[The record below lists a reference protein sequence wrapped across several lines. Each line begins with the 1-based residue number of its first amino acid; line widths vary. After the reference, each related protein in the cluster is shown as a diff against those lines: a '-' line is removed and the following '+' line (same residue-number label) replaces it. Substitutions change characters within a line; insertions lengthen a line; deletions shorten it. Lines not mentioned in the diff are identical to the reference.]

1 MRFQTGYY
9 FRKGIVVQKV
19 GRNVYGSG
27 DTIVKK
33 TFRVSRWG
41 RRGGACTQYFTVVAG
56 GFCDQ
61 QIVTQNVQCWNLS
74 AQVSQVGIVWSN
86 AYMTM
91 ECK

>member
-1 MRFQTGYY
+1 M
-9 FRKGIVVQKV
+9 KKV

-33 TFRVSRWG
+33 TSHFFQG
-41 RRGGACTQYFTVVAG
+41 LTLGAEGGGACMRYFTVVAG
-56 GFCDQ
+56 VICDQ
-61 QIVTQNVQCWNLS
+61 QIVTQNVQRWNLS

-86 AYMTM
+86 ADMTM